1 MTVANNFVSER
12 NADEVM
18 VVGLNAIREVC
29 ARAPL
34 VMNEDLLQDLTQ
46 YKSYRNKGELIS
58 YEMFSS
64 KRVWVVVDV
73 RMAARSLIQ
82 LFRQMDRSMLHRK
95 DRVRDLS
102 SFPSWSIFLFYY

>member
-1 MTVANNFVSER
+1 MTVANHFVSER

-64 KRVWVVVDV
+64 K
-73 RMAARSLIQ
+73 SLGC
-82 LFRQMDRSMLHRK
+82 RRCSHG
-95 DRVRDLS
+95 S
-102 SFPSWSIFLFYY
+102 SLPYSTFQADGSFYVA